1 MRSQFGLCVLSGMLG
16 AGLMA
21 WVLSGPAPV
30 AQTAVGQEPGPRF
43 PLERRAEPQAGRSP
57 AARVPG
63 DSSAADRIAEP
74 VAPDS
79 AGRGGPAA
87 QSGQAGPPLA
97 VGRTTLPLEDYTA
110 EERVNIAVYDNCN
123 RSVVHISTMVV
134 NQGMMFFESAEEGE
148 GSGSVLDKNGHI
160 LTNFHVVEGAREVEV
175 TLFDGKSYPARLV
188 GRDPSS
194 DVAVLR
200 INAPPESLFPIRFGD
215 SSRLKVGQRVFA
227 LGNPFGLDRTLTTG
241 IVSSLN
247 RTLPVRNS
255 RSIKSIIQIDAAINP
270 GNSGGPLLDSH
281 GRLIGMNYAIASR
294 TGQNSGVGF
303 AIPVGLIARV
313 VPQLIQRGHV
323 VRPDT
328 GITRV
333 FQSER
338 GLLIATMTPG
348 GPAEKAGLRGIRVV
362 RQKRQKGPFVYDTET
377 IDRSAADMIVAV
389 DNQPVTT
396 ADEFLDLVE
405 SKRPGDDVT
414 ITVIRQGRE
423 QDVRLRLGAGES

>member
-1 MRSQFGLCVLSGMLG
+1 MRTQIGYCVLSGMIG

-21 WVLSGPAPV
+21 WVLNGPSPV
-30 AQTAVGQEPGPRF
+30 AQSAVGQEQGPR
-43 PLERRAEPQAGRSP
+43 LQLDRRADPP
-57 AARVPG
+57 ATRAPAERLPG
-63 DSSAADRIAEP
+63 DNSAAER
-74 VAPDS
+74 VADPAV
-79 AGRGGPAA
+79 AG
-87 QSGQAGPPLA
+87 QPLA
-97 VGRTTLPLEDYTA
+97 IGRTSLPVEDYTA
-110 EERVNIAVYDNCN
+110 EERVNIAVYENCN

-134 NQGMMFFESAEEGE
+134 NQNMMLFESTQEGE
-148 GSGSVLDKNGHI
+148 GSGSVLDKQGHV
-160 LTNFHVVEGAREVEV
+160 LTNYHVVEGAREIEV
-175 TLFDGKSYPARLV
+175 TLFDGKSYQARLV
-188 GRDPSS
+188 GRDPSN

-200 INAPPESLFPIRFGD
+200 INAPAESLFPIRFGD

-255 RSIKSIIQIDAAINP
+255 RTIKSIIQIDAAINP

-303 AIPVGLIARV
+303 AIPVGIVARV

-323 VRPDT
+323 IRPDT

-348 GPAEKAGLRGIRVV
+348 GPAEEAGLRGIRVV
-362 RQKRQKGPFVYDTET
+362 RQKKRQGPFVYETET

-389 DNQPVTT
+389 DGERITS

-405 SKRPGDDVT
+405 SKRPGE
-414 ITVIRQGRE
+414 TVVLTVVRQGRE
-423 QDVRLRLGAGES
+423 VDVRLRLGAGEA